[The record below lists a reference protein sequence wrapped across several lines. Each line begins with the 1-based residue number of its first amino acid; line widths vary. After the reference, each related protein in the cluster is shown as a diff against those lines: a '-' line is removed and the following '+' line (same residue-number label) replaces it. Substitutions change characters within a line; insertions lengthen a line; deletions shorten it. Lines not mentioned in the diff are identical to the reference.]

1 MLIQNIGKRCFIL
14 AIDNEPTKVEA
25 GAIIDATDDLAK
37 DLLENYN
44 GEWVKVELP
53 KQVNRQTEEKIVESR
68 TDKKKK

>member
-14 AIDNEPTKVEA
+14 AIENEPTKVEA
-25 GAIIDATDDLAK
+25 GTIIDAKDELAK

-53 KQVNRQTEEKIVESR
+53 KQVNRQTEEKIVESK